1 MKKLVVIALMLFSG
15 LTTFAQEKKEGK
27 PGKPDGEKW
36 SVEQKVAEK
45 VKRIATDLNL
55 NEKQVAE
62 IKELL
67 QKEIA
72 QKEEKRA
79 KIKAIREEMRPT
91 KEERESM
98 KAEMKRI
105 LTPEQFEKFVTIQ
118 KEKKNKLKE
127 EFKER
132 KEKR

>member
-1 MKKLVVIALMLFSG
+1 MKKLVVIALMLSG

-27 PGKPDGEKW
+27 QGKPDGEKW
-36 SVEQKVAEK
+36 SVEQKVDEK
-45 VKRIATDLNL
+45 VKRIASDLNL

-72 QKEEKRA
+72 QKEENRA

-91 KEERESM
+91 KEEREAM
-98 KAEMKRI
+98 KAEMKRV
-105 LTPEQFEKFVTIQ
+105 LTPEQFEKFVAIQ

-127 EFKER
+127 ERKER